1 MTQAQTGHTVKV
13 HYTGTLDDGTQFDS
27 SVGSE
32 PLQVTLGNGEVI
44 PGFEKGIEG
53 MRVGEK
59 KQVHIPSEDA
69 YGESHEALVQEVG
82 MDQMPPDI
90 EPDVGQQFQVEGP
103 SGPMI
108 LTVTALSDD
117 SVTMDGNHPMAGKNL
132 NFELELVEI
141 VS

>member
-1 MTQAQTGHTVKV
+1 MTQAQTGQTVKV

-59 KQVHIPSEDA
+59 KQVHIPSDEA
-69 YGESHEALVQEVG
+69 YGESHETLIQEIG
-82 MDQMPPDI
+82 RDQMPPDI
-90 EPDVGQQFQVEGP
+90 EPEVGQQFQVEGP

-108 LTVTALSDD
+108 LTVTDVSDD
-117 SVTMDGNHPMAGKNL
+117 AVTMDGNHPMAGKNL
-132 NFELELVEI
+132 NFELELVDI